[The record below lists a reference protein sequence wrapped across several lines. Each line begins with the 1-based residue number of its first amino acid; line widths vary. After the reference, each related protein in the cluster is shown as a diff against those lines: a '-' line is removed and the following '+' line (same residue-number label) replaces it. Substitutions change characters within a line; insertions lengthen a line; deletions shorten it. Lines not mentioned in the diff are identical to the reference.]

1 VAAHVVHAAPR
12 VVVRQHPGASRR
24 HATARRYLPPP
35 LPLPY
40 YYGDG
45 IGRISITLNLPR

>member
-12 VVVRQHPGASRR
+12 VVVRQSPAISRHRAAPRR
-24 HATARRYLPPP
+24 HLPPP

-40 YYGDG
+40 YYGAG
-45 IGRISITLNLPR
+45 VGQISITLNLP